1 LVFAICYLVFG
12 IVYIHF
18 KWSTLYQQLCFYH
31 ARWSA
36 EKIFEVRHTFNG
48 EKYVVNLD
56 TRDCSCRKWSITR
69 LPCCHSLAAMKF
81 LNLDEEDFIPLCF
94 KMSTYEETYQPIIY
108 LTNGQHQW
116 DVTEY
121 PNVLPPPKR
130 ILPGRPK
137 KKRRLEAWELKKK
150 DKNVIS
156 VNRSGVRKKCGICMQ
171 IGHFRKTCPLR
182 PKEYGPEPAPHSAPK
197 SATAPTPDF
206 APESA
211 TAPTPSSAPESA
223 TAPTLASAPESATAP
238 TPASVPDSAPATT
251 PEFLTHP
258 ASTSELLAPASA
270 TQPAPATAS
279 QSATQNG
286 PPPPSTTHEQA
297 TQITHGTESSQPV
310 HQNLIPQPTRGR
322 PFSRQKLQHRREVV
336 WKP

>member
-1 LVFAICYLVFG
+1 LLFG

-31 ARWSA
+31 GRWSA

-56 TRDCSCRKWSITR
+56 TRDCSCRKWSITG
-69 LPCCHSLAAMKF
+69 LPCYHSLAAMKF

-108 LTNGQHQW
+108 PTNGQHQW

-121 PNVLPPPKR
+121 SDVLPPPKR

-197 SATAPTPDF
+197 SATAPTPD
-206 APESA
+206 
-211 TAPTPSSAPESA
+211 SAPESA
-223 TAPTLASAPESATAP
+223 TTP
-238 TPASVPDSAPATT
+238 TPASVPDSALATT
-251 PEFLTHP
+251 PEFVTHP
-258 ASTSELLAPASA
+258 ASASELPAPASA

-322 PFSRQKLQHRREVV
+322 PFSRQKLQHRRGVV